1 LPTTLTPTEEDVTTK
16 SKLQAEAR
24 PDGAADSEDTDSEAR
39 VEDQDQDQDL
49 LAEPEDLI
57 DIDDVEGLEDI
68 ADLDGDD
75 AALDDE
81 DPLDIDALEDG
92 DGDDAEVENNV
103 VDVDVLETETPPRK
117 LVAAADGAAEA
128 ETDDDELLADEV
140 EASLDVILA
149 ERLRGEDLEEEEPE
163 DEGEEDDAPNQLATV
178 IPVRQPDEFL
188 CQSCFLLKPP
198 GQLADRDHQLCR
210 DCA

>member
-1 LPTTLTPTEEDVTTK
+1 MRSDPRDDRSGLGGTDLEGSDLDGSDLDSPEG
-16 SKLQAEAR
+16 
-24 PDGAADSEDTDSEAR
+24 PDR
-39 VEDQDQDQDL
+39 
-49 LAEPEDLI
+49 I
-57 DIDDVEGLEDI
+57 EDI
-68 ADLDGDD
+68 ADMSEIEELDDIEELDGEDALDGDED
-75 AALDDE
+75 A
-81 DPLDIDALEDG
+81 LDIDALE
-92 DGDDAEVENNV
+92 GDDDDIDATGDDDEALDAVL
-103 VDVDVLETETPPRK
+103 DVAT
-117 LVAAADGAAEA
+117 VAPDAGPAKVTAPADGAAEP

-149 ERLRGEDLEEEEPE
+149 ERLRGEDSEADEQLE
-163 DEGEEDDAPNQLATV
+163 DDEDDAPNQLATV

>member
-1 LPTTLTPTEEDVTTK
+1 MRNERSVTTK
-16 SKLQAEAR
+16 RTQHLDDAKTA
-24 PDGAADSEDTDSEAR
+24 
-39 VEDQDQDQDL
+39 
-49 LAEPEDLI
+49 LAESDPTLDHPDEPEAAATSENLADIEDLE
-57 DIDDVEGLEDI
+57 DV
-68 ADLDGDD
+68 ADLEGDD
-75 AALDDE
+75 IEDEELDVDTIDADDDLDDTAIAPDE
-81 DPLDIDALEDG
+81 ELDDT
-92 DGDDAEVENNV
+92 VEA
-103 VDVDVLETETPPRK
+103 TETVVEPRPRK
-117 LVAAADGAAEA
+117 AAADGAAEG

-149 ERLRGEDLEEEEPE
+149 ERLRGEDLEEEEVEE
-163 DEGEEDDAPNQLATV
+163 DEEDDAPNQLATV